1 MITQPEKG
9 RSIAEGLQGLDLSE
23 ERALGAAS
31 APHLPAGGGG
41 CALNV
46 ACPSCELLT

>member
-9 RSIAEGLQGLDLSE
+9 RSIAEGAPGLRSQRGE
-23 ERALGAAS
+23 ALGAAS

-46 ACPSCELLT
+46 AGPSCELLT